1 MIFTAVYRL
10 TSSQPADTLARELF
24 SYGLDV
30 VVANAPDHIILVGR
44 GTRAQHLAYIRDV
57 FPVDTLSDDA
67 GDDDHLW
74 HDVRPIF
81 NIRH

>member
-1 MIFTAVYRL
+1 MLFNATYRL
-10 TSSQPADTLARELF
+10 ISHKTPDELARELF
-24 SYGLDV
+24 SYGLE
-30 VVANAPDHIILVGR
+30 VAVAQSPDHVILVGR

-57 FPVDTLSDDA
+57 FPVDVLSDDA

-81 NIRH
+81 AIT